1 MYELILPAAQTI
13 FGGFQALKSNSEL
26 KKLRNEDISYQATPE
41 TQKILGMARD
51 NAMHGYSEAEKQ
63 AFLQTVAG
71 NSAKAYRM
79 GMSRA
84 GNSLSNAIGASNQ
97 IANGQAMN
105 QFAANDANLQRQNQ
119 NIYFGQVGQEQNRAN
134 MNTQMEV
141 NNNRMAQQSY
151 GNAMSQGIEN
161 AFGGLQMGTMV
172 AEDNGLF
179 GKQDPYRSLN
189 PATPNTSL
197 NYANDISMNPNKT
210 QYGQQW
216 QANPYDVQTPQ
227 INSIWSPFFGG
238 NLYQNMSAPPIQS
251 RGQSWGGYGNNNK
264 PYQY

>member
-1 MYELILPAAQTI
+1 MWELALPAAQMI
-13 FGGFQALKSNSEL
+13 YGGFQALKANSEL
-26 KKLRNEDISYQATPE
+26 KKLRNQDISYQATPE
-41 TQKILGMARD
+41 TQKILGIARD

-63 AFLQTVAG
+63 AFLQTVAA

-97 IANGQAMN
+97 IANSQAMN

-119 NIYFGQVGQEQNRAN
+119 NIYFGQVGQDQNRAN

-141 NNNRMAQQSY
+141 NNNRMAQQAF
-151 GNAMSQGIEN
+151 GNAQSQGVEN
-161 AFGGLQMGTMV
+161 AFGGMQMASMV
-172 AEDNGLF
+172 ADGNGW
-179 GKQDPYRSLN
+179 GQKGN
-189 PATPNTSL
+189 PNGSVNSGTPNTPL

-216 QANPYDVQTPQ
+216 QANPYNVQAPQ

-238 NLYQNMSAPPIQS
+238 N
-251 RGQSWGGYGNNNK
+251 
-264 PYQY
+264 

>member
-1 MYELILPAAQTI
+1 MIASAILPAAQMLY
-13 FGGFQALKSNSEL
+13 GAFQAIKSNSEL
-26 KKLRNEDISYQATPE
+26 KKLRNQDISYQATPE

-119 NIYFGQVGQEQNRAN
+119 NIYFGQVGQEQNRQN
-134 MNTQMEV
+134 MNTAMEV

-172 AEDNGLF
+172 AEDIW
-179 GKQDPYRSLN
+179 GKKDPNSG
-189 PATPNTSL
+189 TP
-197 NYANDISMNPNKT
+197 DPNVYMGQPQM
-210 QYGQQW
+210 QYGQQFYGS
-216 QANPYDVQTPQ
+216 PYNVPYPPM
-227 INSIWSPFFGG
+227 NSIW
-238 NLYQNMSAPPIQS
+238 N
-251 RGQSWGGYGNNNK
+251 
-264 PYQY
+264 PYFKR